1 MQTIIESASLLS
13 KYIID
18 DGVAVE
24 IGQKEIRVGNPDS
37 LDYIIAD
44 LNLGN
49 AALIE
54 GLESVPD
61 DWAVNKYT
69 YDVNRS
75 ASDQWKL
82 NPDWVDPEELE
93 DE

>member
-1 MQTIIESASLLS
+1 MQTIIESRSLLS

-18 DGVAVE
+18 DGVVVE
-24 IGQKEIRVGNPDS
+24 MDQKEIRVGNPDS

-44 LNLGN
+44 LNSGN
-49 AALIE
+49 ASLIE

-69 YDVNRS
+69 YDVSRS
-75 ASDQWKL
+75 ASEQWRL
-82 NPDWVDPEELE
+82 NPDYIEVEE
-93 DE
+93 

>member
-1 MQTIIESASLLS
+1 MQTIIESKSLLS

-24 IGQKEIRVGNPDS
+24 IDDKEIRVGNPDS

-44 LNLGN
+44 LNAGN
-49 AALIE
+49 ASLVE

-69 YDVNRS
+69 YDVSRS

-82 NPDWVDPEELE
+82 NPDYLVERSEP
-93 DE
+93 

>member
-1 MQTIIESASLLS
+1 MQTIIESKSLLS

-18 DGVAVE
+18 EGVAVE
-24 IGQKEIRVGNPDS
+24 IDQKEIRVGNPDS

-44 LNLGN
+44 LNSGN

-54 GLESVPD
+54 GLATVPD

-69 YDVNRS
+69 YDVSRS
-75 ASDQWKL
+75 VSDQWKP
-82 NPDWVDPEELE
+82 NPDYIEVEE
-93 DE
+93 

>member
-1 MQTIIESASLLS
+1 MQTIIESRSLLS

-18 DGVAVE
+18 DDVVVE
-24 IGQKEIRVGNPDS
+24 MDQKEIRVGNPDS

-49 AALIE
+49 ASLIE
-54 GLESVPD
+54 GLESVPA

-75 ASDQWKL
+75 ASERWKL
-82 NPDWVDPEELE
+82 NPDYIEVDE
-93 DE
+93 

>member
-1 MQTIIESASLLS
+1 MQTIIESRSLLS

-44 LNLGN
+44 LNLEN

-54 GLESVPD
+54 GIESVPD
-61 DWAVNKYT
+61 DWDVNKYT
-69 YDVNRS
+69 YDVSRS

-82 NPDWVDPEELE
+82 NPEYIGA
-93 DE
+93 

>member
-1 MQTIIESASLLS
+1 MQTIIESGSLLS

-44 LNLGN
+44 LNSGN

-54 GLESVPD
+54 GIESVPD
-61 DWAVNKYT
+61 DWDVNKYT
-69 YDVNRS
+69 YDVVRGS
-75 ASDQWKL
+75 SDRWVL
-82 NPDWVDPEELE
+82 NPEYYGLEESA

>member
-1 MQTIIESASLLS
+1 MQTIIENKSLLS

-18 DGVAVE
+18 EGVAVE
-24 IGQKEIRVGNPDS
+24 IDQKEIRVGNPDS

-44 LNLGN
+44 LNSGN
-49 AALIE
+49 AALVE

-69 YDVNRS
+69 YDVSR
-75 ASDQWKL
+75 AVSDQWKP
-82 NPDWVDPEELE
+82 NPDYIEEGE
-93 DE
+93 E